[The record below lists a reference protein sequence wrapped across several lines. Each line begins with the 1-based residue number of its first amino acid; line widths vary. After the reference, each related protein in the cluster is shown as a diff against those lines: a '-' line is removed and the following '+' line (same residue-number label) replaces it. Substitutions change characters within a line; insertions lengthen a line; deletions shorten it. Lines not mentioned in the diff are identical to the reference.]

1 MVSLITHRL
10 RFWFPLWLDP
20 LWATRADPWVIYSQS
35 YFAGIFMIPILCRF
49 IDRDFVARLGTGAR
63 AAFWSLC
70 VIVFAFVMWW
80 KGSLMLEYQKQYEML
95 GWAVLTGVIWMA
107 IRLSGILP
115 RWVRSVTRRQM
126 LAGLLFAVA
135 LFFLVMSILDPLLQ
149 LGVQRL
155 PWSSGLI
162 TELGFFIPAAVVL
175 MIFSRRLR
183 A

>member
-1 MVSLITHRL
+1 
-10 RFWFPLWLDP
+10 
-20 LWATRADPWVIYSQS
+20 
-35 YFAGIFMIPILCRF
+35 
-49 IDRDFVARLGTGAR
+49 
-63 AAFWSLC
+63 
-70 VIVFAFVMWW
+70 
-80 KGSLMLEYQKQYEML
+80 
-95 GWAVLTGVIWMA
+95 
-107 IRLSGILP
+107 
-115 RWVRSVTRRQM
+115 
-126 LAGLLFAVA
+126 VA